1 MEQGRRYLV
10 YVNLDP
16 VKVAWIT
23 RQKENDVRNSVIACA
38 MKVSVRRVQRLYSV
52 YRATGLIN
60 S

>member
-1 MEQGRRYLV
+1 V
-10 YVNLDP
+10 KLDP

>member
-1 MEQGRRYLV
+1 MK
-10 YVNLDP
+10 LDP
-16 VKVAWIT
+16 VKVTWII
-23 RQKENDVRNSVIACA
+23 RQKENGTRNSVIADT